1 MMQRFS
7 RDTEIGARRVTMAI
21 AAVVTTGIL
30 TLAGVYPAAAD
41 DTNALS
47 AVQKAAPDVFASIA
61 DATASAMELR

>member
-1 MMQRFS
+1 M
-7 RDTEIGARRVTMAI
+7 TMAI